1 MMKRAKTIT
10 FALLLVVLGLT
21 ACRRELWVHKE
32 RFKQI
37 MLDVDWRNYFRN
49 SVLYPNMPD
58 PDGMTV
64 WFFPEEGPSFSYT
77 TAEVRNFETYLTKGR
92 YKALVIDYS
101 PEEYSHQE
109 FVGMEYDTTAKVQ
122 SVSYPYQA
130 DKYPELYGPE
140 AYGRELPKQEKGGY
154 CTLFWE
160 PENMACDTETFT
172 SYSGEYD
179 TYIPYEL
186 RDTYQETLVK
196 QVVDMEPIIV
206 PWRMR
211 VRIYIKGIY
220 YLYETKASIAG
231 LADGYY
237 FMSDRTSSSPSLMA
251 LDDWEVHVTGDNV
264 GYIAKTFMTWGV
276 QNTSIQYQ
284 GRHME
289 VGEKAEGVP
298 EDYSTHPADEIRLNL
313 RFLLR
318 DRETV
323 CTYHYDV
330 GNMVRAFWNEYALRI
345 DLMDGFE
352 GQPDLP
358 FVEAYNGVGMDG
370 IVKPWEDEEPIEID
384 M

>member
-1 MMKRAKTIT
+1 MMKRAKTIIL
-10 FALLLVVLGLT
+10 ALLLAVLGLS

-37 MLDVDWRNYFRN
+37 VLDVDWRNYFRN

-58 PDGMTV
+58 PEGMTV
-64 WFFPEEGPSFSYT
+64 WFFPQEGPSLSFT
-77 TAEVRNFETYLTKGR
+77 TTQVRQFETYLTKGP
-92 YKALVIDYS
+92 YQALVIDYS
-101 PEEYSHQE
+101 PQEYSHQE
-109 FVGMEYDTTAKVQ
+109 CVCMDYASTAKVQ

-130 DKYPELYGPE
+130 NDFPELYGSD
-140 AYGRELPKQEKGGY
+140 AYARELPKEGSY
-154 CTLFWE
+154 CTLFWQ
-160 PENMACDTETFT
+160 PENMACDTESFT
-172 SYSGEYD
+172 ANSGEYD
-179 TYIPYEL
+179 TYIPYQE
-186 RDTYQETLVK
+186 RDTYQETLTQQIVE
-196 QVVDMEPIIV
+196 MEPLIV

-237 FMSDRTSSSPSLMA
+237 FMNDRTSSSPCLMA

-276 QNTSIQYQ
+276 QNSSILYQ

-289 VGEKAEGVP
+289 QGEKAEVVP
-298 EDYSTHPADEIRLNL
+298 EDYSTRPADEIRLNL

-318 DRETV
+318 DRQTV
-323 CTYHYDV
+323 CNYHFDV

-358 FVEAYNGVGMDG
+358 YVDAYNGMDIGG
-370 IVKPWEDEEPIEID
+370 IVNPWEDEDPIEVD

>member
-1 MMKRAKTIT
+1 MKRAKTII
-10 FALLLVVLGLT
+10 FALLLAVLGLT
-21 ACRRELWVHKE
+21 ACRRDLWVHKE

-58 PDGMTV
+58 PEGMTV
-64 WFFPEEGPSFSYT
+64 WYFPEEGPSLSFT
-77 TAEVRNFETYLTKGR
+77 TTEVRHFETYLVKGR
-92 YKALVIDYS
+92 YKALVVDYS
-101 PEEYSHQE
+101 PQEYSHQE
-109 FVGMEYDTTAKVQ
+109 FVGMDYDSTAKVQ
-122 SVSYPYQA
+122 SISYPYQA
-130 DKYPELYGPE
+130 DKYPELFGPE
-140 AYGRELPKQEKGGY
+140 AYGRDLQKEEKGGY

-172 SYSGEYD
+172 CYSGDYD

-186 RDTYQETLVK
+186 RDTYQETLVR
-196 QVVDMEPIIV
+196 QTIDMEPLIV

-220 YLYETKASIAG
+220 YLYQTKASIAG

-237 FMSDRTSSSPSLMA
+237 FMSDRTSSTPTLMA
-251 LDDWEVHVTGDNV
+251 LDDWEVYVTGDNV
-264 GYIAKTFMTWGV
+264 GYIAKTFMTWGL
-276 QNTSIQYQ
+276 QNTSVLYQ
-284 GRHME
+284 GRHMD
-289 VGEKAEGVP
+289 VGEKAEDVP
-298 EDYSTHPADEIRLNL
+298 EDYSSHPADEIRLNL
-313 RFLLR
+313 RLLLR

-323 CTYHYDV
+323 CTYHFDV
-330 GNMVRAFWNEYALRI
+330 GDMVRAFWNEYALRI

-358 FVEAYNGVGMDG
+358 YVDAYNGVGMEG
-370 IVKPWEDEEPIEID
+370 IVTPWEDQDPIDVD

>member
-1 MMKRAKTIT
+1 MMKRAKTII
-10 FALLLVVLGLT
+10 FALLLAVLGLT
-21 ACRRELWVHKE
+21 ACRRDLWVHKE

-58 PDGMTV
+58 PEGMTV
-64 WFFPEEGPSFSYT
+64 WYFPEEGPSLSFT
-77 TAEVRNFETYLTKGR
+77 TTEVRHFETYLVKGR
-92 YKALVIDYS
+92 YKALVVDYS
-101 PEEYSHQE
+101 PQEYSHQE
-109 FVGMEYDTTAKVQ
+109 FVGMDYDSTAKVQ
-122 SVSYPYQA
+122 SISYPYQA
-130 DKYPELYGPE
+130 DKYPELFGPE
-140 AYGRELPKQEKGGY
+140 AYGRDLQKEEKGGY

-172 SYSGEYD
+172 CYSGDYD

-186 RDTYQETLVK
+186 RDTYQETLVR
-196 QVVDMEPIIV
+196 QTIDMEPLIV
-206 PWRMR
+206 PWRRR

-220 YLYETKASIAG
+220 YLYQTKASIAG

-237 FMSDRTSSSPSLMA
+237 FMSDRTSSTPTLMA

-264 GYIAKTFMTWGV
+264 GYIAKTFMTWGL
-276 QNTSIQYQ
+276 QNTSVLYQ
-284 GRHME
+284 GRHMD
-289 VGEKAEGVP
+289 VGEKAEDVP
-298 EDYSTHPADEIRLNL
+298 EDYSSHPADEIRLNL
-313 RFLLR
+313 RLLLR

-323 CTYHYDV
+323 CTYHFDV
-330 GNMVRAFWNEYALRI
+330 GDMVRAFWNEYALRI

-358 FVEAYNGVGMDG
+358 YVDAYNGVGMEG
-370 IVKPWEDEEPIEID
+370 IVTPWEDQDPIDVD

>member
-1 MMKRAKTIT
+1 MMKRAKTII
-10 FALLLVVLGLT
+10 FALLLAVLGLT
-21 ACRRELWVHKE
+21 ACRRDLWVHKE

-58 PDGMTV
+58 PEGMTV
-64 WFFPEEGPSFSYT
+64 WYFPEEGPSLSFT
-77 TAEVRNFETYLTKGR
+77 TTEVRHFETYLVKGR
-92 YKALVIDYS
+92 YKALVVDYS
-101 PEEYSHQE
+101 PQEYSHQE
-109 FVGMEYDTTAKVQ
+109 FVGMDYDSTAKVQ
-122 SVSYPYQA
+122 SISYPYQA
-130 DKYPELYGPE
+130 DKYPELFGPE
-140 AYGRELPKQEKGGY
+140 AYGRDLQKEEKGGY

-172 SYSGEYD
+172 CYSGDYD

-186 RDTYQETLVK
+186 RDTYQETLVR
-196 QVVDMEPIIV
+196 QTIDMEPLIV

-220 YLYETKASIAG
+220 YLYQTKASIAG

-237 FMSDRTSSSPSLMA
+237 FMSDRTSSTPTLMA

-264 GYIAKTFMTWGV
+264 GYIAKTFMTWGL
-276 QNTSIQYQ
+276 QNTSVLYQ
-284 GRHME
+284 GRHMD
-289 VGEKAEGVP
+289 VGEKAEDVP
-298 EDYSTHPADEIRLNL
+298 EDYSSHPADEIRLNL
-313 RFLLR
+313 RLLLR

-323 CTYHYDV
+323 CTYHFDV
-330 GNMVRAFWNEYALRI
+330 GDMVRAFWNEYALRI

-358 FVEAYNGVGMDG
+358 YVDAYNGVGMEG
-370 IVKPWEDEEPIEID
+370 IVTPWEDQDPIDVD

>member
-1 MMKRAKTIT
+1 MMKRAKTII
-10 FALLLVVLGLT
+10 FALLLAVLGLT
-21 ACRRELWVHKE
+21 ACRRDLWVHKE

-58 PDGMTV
+58 PEGMTV
-64 WFFPEEGPSFSYT
+64 WYFPEEGPSLSFT
-77 TAEVRNFETYLTKGR
+77 TTEVRHFETYLVKGR
-92 YKALVIDYS
+92 YKALVVDYS
-101 PEEYSHQE
+101 PQEYSHQE
-109 FVGMEYDTTAKVQ
+109 FVGMDYDSTAKVQ
-122 SVSYPYQA
+122 SISYPYQA
-130 DKYPELYGPE
+130 DKYPELFGPE
-140 AYGRELPKQEKGGY
+140 AYGRDLQKEEKGGY

-172 SYSGEYD
+172 CYSGDYD

-186 RDTYQETLVK
+186 RDTYQETLVR
-196 QVVDMEPIIV
+196 QTIDMEPLIV

-220 YLYETKASIAG
+220 YLYQTKASIAG

-237 FMSDRTSSSPSLMA
+237 FMSDRTSSTPTLMA
-251 LDDWEVHVTGDNV
+251 LDDWEVYVTGDNV
-264 GYIAKTFMTWGV
+264 GYIAKTFMTWGL
-276 QNTSIQYQ
+276 QNTSVLYQ
-284 GRHME
+284 GRHMD
-289 VGEKAEGVP
+289 VGEKAEDVP
-298 EDYSTHPADEIRLNL
+298 EDYSSHPADEIRLNL
-313 RFLLR
+313 RLLLR

-323 CTYHYDV
+323 CTYHFDV
-330 GNMVRAFWNEYALRI
+330 GDMVRAFWNEYALRI

-358 FVEAYNGVGMDG
+358 YVDAYNGVGMEG
-370 IVKPWEDEEPIEID
+370 IVTPWEDQDPIDVD